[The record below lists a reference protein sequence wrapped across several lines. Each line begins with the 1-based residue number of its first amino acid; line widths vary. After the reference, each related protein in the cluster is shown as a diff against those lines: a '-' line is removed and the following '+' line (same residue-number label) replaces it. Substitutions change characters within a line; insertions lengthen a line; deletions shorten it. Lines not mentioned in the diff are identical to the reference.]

1 MTDHHD
7 LLDRIDAVIRDAE
20 IDELV
25 DWQLARGGGSP
36 MERLQWKTETTWSS
50 VLALTLGRLSRETSF
65 GAWLVDQVH
74 EADQLVQRL
83 RQRGRL

>member
-25 DWQLARGGGSP
+25 DWQLDRGEHDDRPSASTADVVWDWFTAPGWWI
-36 MERLQWKTETTWSS
+36 E
-50 VLALTLGRLSRETSF
+50 
-65 GAWLVDQVH
+65 
-74 EADQLVQRL
+74 DQLREAALGVAWAASRL
-83 RQRGRL
+83 ARRLGKRGRP